1 MFVTPTWTTVGDTGI
16 SAKNKEPGPGAD
28 PDASDELLIYVD
40 RQTRWAELIELMRTA
55 HAQGDTGFSLVAEHA
70 DDIQGLPVLPPPL
83 WSHDGGHI
91 FDREPP
97 RPEVT
102 FVIETD
108 AVRVSEL
115 EGRILLTELDRLA
128 GIARRLPEPK
138 TSIHRPNGGPETGQ
152 VCACPWPSRSPTR
165 GAVVGVQPRR
175 PSCKPGSSS
184 SRSANAWSSRTGRG
198 PTCPST

>member
-1 MFVTPTWTTVGDTGI
+1 IRSTIARSSAPGEPGVERGQQHQVLSGYPTLRRGAQVFVTPTWTTVGDTGI

-115 EGRILLTELDRLA
+115 EGRILLTELDRL
-128 GIARRLPEPK
+128 
-138 TSIHRPNGGPETGQ
+138 
-152 VCACPWPSRSPTR
+152 
-165 GAVVGVQPRR
+165 
-175 PSCKPGSSS
+175 
-184 SRSANAWSSRTGRG
+184 
-198 PTCPST
+198 